1 MAVDRHHAFRH
12 REAPRL
18 HPEPGRGERQQRLAR
33 LRGRRADLRPAAMNR
48 RARRGRAL
56 VRTHVGV
63 EQHPA
68 ELAHVEIELFA
79 GDLQQAGGVALAE
92 FALAEVDGRGV
103 VGVHGDPRIDRI
115 GIGRAGDVA
124 ARGRGRQRRAGDAE
138 TDDERA
144 AALEQIAA
152 GEAKRVG
159 VGHRVASAILLA
171 ASLIAFIT
179 RG

>member
-1 MAVDRHHAFRH
+1 VEWPSIDTTPFDE
-12 REAPRL
+12 RE
-18 HPEPGRGERQQRLAR
+18 QRLAR
-33 LRGRRADLRPAAMNR
+33 LRGRRANLRPAAVNR

-56 VRTHVGV
+56 VGTHVGV
-63 EQHPA
+63 ELQPA
-68 ELAHVEIELFA
+68 ELVHVEIELFA

-115 GIGRAGDVA
+115 GIGRASGVA
-124 ARGRGRQRRAGDAE
+124 ARGHGRQRRAGHAE

-144 AALEQIAA
+144 SALEQIAA
-152 GEAKRVG
+152 REAKR

-171 ASLIAFIT
+171 ASVIAFIT